1 MVISKLNPNCREFI
15 PSSCRDYLTNKNEV
29 KEKEAPKNTD
39 ECIPMILDIG
49 QIDINEKAKEEK
61 EALEKKMKDTYLR
74 KKIIETSNTVCP
86 KLTKDRNVAIMSL
99 LKLHSHNPISANNNT
114 NGTIGNEVQK
124 CKGDSDGTGTVPSLK
139 TPAYYEKC
147 PEKFKPPKC
156 FEAKP
161 ANLAIPARPARI
173 EKVADDEIG
182 LAASI
187 EESVNKVQKWL
198 QDTSNT
204 SEDKMDIETQIDAKE
219 KEMKKVSIH
228 LGPVTFK
235 RKNLPASPSYSVNSD
250 TRENQKPKKEKCEEY
265 KPSEYAEQ
273 LARKYSQHK
282 SYSDIEPEQVNI
294 LTWKIHVELKAK
306 EERLRERALARARF
320 EAQEQMDE
328 ASNTCVAS

>member
-1 MVISKLNPNCREFI
+1 M
-15 PSSCRDYLTNKNEV
+15 

-39 ECIPMILDIG
+39 ECVPMILDIG

-114 NGTIGNEVQK
+114 NCTIGNEVQK

-161 ANLAIPARPARI
+161 ANLASPARPARI

-204 SEDKMDIETQIDAKE
+204 SKDKMDIETQIDAKEKHKGINVDEIQIDAKE

-273 LARKYSQHK
+273 LARKYSQQQTHD
-282 SYSDIEPEQVNI
+282 DIEAEQGNI

-306 EERLRERALARARF
+306 EERLREKALARARL
-320 EAQEQMDE
+320 EHQKQMDE